1 MTRAMVAARSAT
13 RTQPLPIATR
23 AGRAAKPFKFFSD
36 QTYHFQTL
44 RALNDIPSGG
54 ADTSEV
60 LETIKHIRSG
70 NSDSWY
76 TAWDRT
82 GDRLSELASWT
93 KDRMSRGRA
102 LLRAH
107 NYYRTAEFLLAPTDP
122 RRPISWK
129 KNIRAFYEGLD
140 TLRIKYEQ
148 IRVAYGKHHLNALY
162 FPGPQGSE
170 KRPLIVICGG
180 FDSTLEELYFV
191 VVAAALE
198 RGYSVLAYEGPGQ
211 GSIIRE
217 QGVPFTHEWEK
228 PTGAVLDEYLR
239 THPRHPK
246 TILIGMSLGG
256 YLAPRAAAFDD
267 RFDGVVAYDVF
278 YDFGAISSRSVPPLV
293 LWLDRHGLRPL
304 LNLIIK
310 LQAAFSPYLKWAL
323 QNSMW
328 VMGTRNP
335 IDTIKALSVYTLENV
350 AQRITGDVLILA
362 GGEDHFVPAEQI
374 NQFVASLTRARSVTT
389 VVYDRESGGAEHCQL
404 GASTLWHATFFGWL
418 AERFPQHS

>member
-1 MTRAMVAARSAT
+1 MSKAMVATTSAA
-13 RTQPLPIATR
+13 QPQAFPVVTR
-23 AGRAAKPFKFFSD
+23 AGQPAKPFRFFDD

-44 RALNDIPSGG
+44 RVLNDIPFGG

-70 NSDSWY
+70 HPDSWY
-76 TAWDRT
+76 AAWDRT
-82 GDRLSELASWT
+82 GDRVFELAYRT
-93 KDRMSRGRA
+93 RDRISRGRA

-107 NYYRTAEFLLAPTDP
+107 NYYRTAEFLLAPTDS

-129 KNIRAFYEGLD
+129 KNTQAFYDGLD
-140 TLRIKYEQ
+140 TLGTTYERIY
-148 IRVAYGKHHLNALY
+148 VPYGEHHLHAIY
-162 FPGPQGSE
+162 FPGPQGAE
-170 KRPLIVICGG
+170 TKPLIVVCGG

-191 VVAAALE
+191 VVAAGLE

-217 QGVPFTHEWEK
+217 QGVPFTAEWEK

-239 THPRHPK
+239 THPRSPK
-246 TILIGMSLGG
+246 TVLIGMSMGG

-267 RFDGVVAYDVF
+267 RIDGVVAYDVF
-278 YDFGAISSRSVPPLV
+278 YDFGAISSRSVPSLA
-293 LWLDRHGLRPL
+293 LWLDRNGLRRL

-310 LQAAFSPYLKWAL
+310 VKAAFSPYLKWAL

-335 IDTIKALSVYTLENV
+335 IETIEALGNYTLDKV

-362 GGEDHFVPAEQI
+362 GAEDHFVPAGQVQ
-374 NQFVASLTRARSVTT
+374 QFEAGLTRARSVTT

-404 GASTLWHATFFGWL
+404 GASTLWHATFFDWL
-418 AERFPQHS
+418 TERFS